1 VSVADAVGRW
11 RGDLADASARPA
23 ERFLALD
30 GLLAIGERPDRWWLL
45 HDWTEPPEPYLG
57 PTTMSFTRM
66 KPVLACELQYLLGQE
81 LGLGGGGNAA
91 TWVGS
96 LVHDILEQCERGRLP
111 RDLAALRREV
121 ERRWD
126 PSQFPSRAIADAQ
139 LRLTRDRML
148 GNWWLTYG
156 ARPAL
161 AVEQDFSFDIDGMTF
176 TGRIDRIDAFDPDD
190 PNAGTII
197 SDYKTGR
204 ANGGKVGEVPD
215 PEHELQLRLY
225 SLAVHLDERLAP
237 FRPVREIAVIFP
249 RGDAADA
256 GVARRKIVVP
266 DEGLEAHL
274 GAIEDLLRE
283 QVARIRALA
292 ASGQAQA
299 TPSDDACRFCEFERL
314 CPAYEGRPSV
324 PVPAGVRA

>member
-1 VSVADAVGRW
+1 MTAMTPSDDPSLVRRAQVL
-11 RGDLADASARPA
+11 DLARSVPLGVLMPLEASLLVTGSGDVIEPD
-23 ERFLALD
+23 D

-45 HDWTEPPEPYLG
+45 QDWTEPPEPYLG

-256 GVARRKIVVP
+256 GPGTDFHSVANQRISITP
-266 DEGLEAHL
+266 LQ
-274 GAIEDLLRE
+274 IDLTHQQQIPLV
-283 QVARIRALA
+283 QKWLA
-292 ASGQAQA
+292 Q
-299 TPSDDACRFCEFERL
+299 
-314 CPAYEGRPSV
+314 
-324 PVPAGVRA
+324 